1 MSLSTKTMS
10 CSEIPRMTLISLVR
24 LGLLVQYRSSTLHS
38 LVGYLCCWVRWW
50 SFSGIISFSCI
61 VKWLAL
67 GLTELVSQSIC
78 PALKSPPRMIVEFVL
93 FFHFT
98 CYLVETS
105 VQCCKLVDRAARW
118 PIKGAYVQCFM
129 VSKGNCPANMRRWA
143 NFGLLLAHRLRRWP
157 KRKPTLAQRLMISV
171 CGPDYLTVYIIKFH
185 LNRRVWWFYC
195 HQNAS
200 TPTSTTNHKNN
211 YYAHLSQ
218 FYSFMFS
225 KSAP

>member
-10 CSEIPRMTLISLVR
+10 CSEISRMTLISLVR

-50 SFSGIISFSCI
+50 SFSSIISFSCI
-61 VKWLAL
+61 EVPAQDD
-67 GLTELVSQSIC
+67 SRIC
-78 PALKSPPRMIVEFVL
+78 VVFQ
-93 FFHFT
+93 FT
-98 CYLVETS
+98 CYLEETS

-118 PIKGAYVQCFM
+118 PIKEAYVQCFM

-143 NFGLLLAHRLRRWP
+143 NVGLLLAHRLRRWP
-157 KRKPTLAQRLMISV
+157 KSKPTLAQRLMISV
-171 CGPDYLTVYIIKFH
+171 CGPDYLTVYIIKFY

-225 KSAP
+225 KSTP